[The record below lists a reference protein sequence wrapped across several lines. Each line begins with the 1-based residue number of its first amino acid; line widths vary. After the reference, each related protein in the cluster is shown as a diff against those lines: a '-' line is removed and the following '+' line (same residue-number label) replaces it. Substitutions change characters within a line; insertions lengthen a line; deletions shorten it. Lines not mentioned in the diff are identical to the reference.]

1 MRTFALLI
9 LFVNL
14 GYLVWDHIK
23 QREGGVE
30 YSADQSH
37 FVPAD
42 QSLILLSELPPLPAS
57 ATGDGAVS
65 VSEQQALIPSEPEIQ
80 DDESVPV
87 ASVQADEPELYCE
100 IVSGFADQGEA
111 ESFIGEVSDMGV
123 PGELDMR
130 QEQISSTWWVHL
142 PPFKS
147 QLEAQG
153 VIDELVAKNID
164 NFYMRTGEL
173 AGGISLGVFS
183 REESATTAQA
193 ELIARGYQTSIKE
206 IPRYVSKAYVTLEV
220 TDSDALGTEEWL
232 AFLATKPN
240 LETTE
245 KLCETIAR

>member
-14 GYLVWDHIK
+14 GYLVWNHLR
-23 QREGGVE
+23 QSENGAE
-30 YSADQSH
+30 YAADQSH
-37 FVPAD
+37 FIPAD
-42 QSLILLSELPPLPAS
+42 QSLILLSELPPLPALP
-57 ATGDGAVS
+57 AGDEALS
-65 VSEQQALIPSEPEIQ
+65 ISEQQALIPSEPEIQ
-80 DDESVPV
+80 DDESSSIVP
-87 ASVQADEPELYCE
+87 AQADESELYCE
-100 IVSGFADQGEA
+100 IVSGFVDQDEA
-111 ESFIGEVSDMGV
+111 ESFIGELSNMGV
-123 PGELDMR
+123 LGELDMR

-147 QLEAQG
+147 QLEAQD

-193 ELIARGYQTSIKE
+193 ELSARGYETSIKE

-220 TDSDALGTEEWL
+220 TDADALGTEEWL
-232 AFLATKPN
+232 DFLATKPD